1 VINNI
6 KSYFRKD
13 TSTLFISSAA
23 IALLLSSTL
32 LLSNALLLLQP
43 AQATTISFTSIQTK
57 NPVKLGRACN
67 AANATLTFE
76 AKGNGET
83 LTNGTFQI
91 TNSSS
96 GQILWS
102 GDLSRARSQEGILL
116 DYGVHGNV
124 PVCGIGSGHLL
135 EIETG
140 CGGYGIHL
148 STDGGNIGDY
158 FPGVVNC
165 ELPSDTAAQPSSSM
179 TGTTNTQD
187 SDGDRDGIPDSSDK
201 CTHNS
206 NPRCFK
212 EGDASTT
219 TTTQQQQ
226 PSTSSSSGNQTR

>member
-1 VINNI
+1 MTNNI
-6 KSYFRKD
+6 PYMRKD
-13 TSTLFISSAA
+13 TS
-23 IALLLSSTL
+23 STL
-32 LLSNALLLLQP
+32 LVGSAIAVLLLASSVLPLSNPVLQP
-43 AQATTISFTSIQTK
+43 VQATTIFPTSMQTQ
-57 NPVKLGRACN
+57 NPVDLGKSCSSAPD
-67 AANATLTFE
+67 ATLNFE

-91 TNSSS
+91 TNGSSSS

-187 SDGDRDGIPDSSDK
+187 SDGDRDGIPDSSDR

-212 EGDASTT
+212 EGD
-219 TTTQQQQ
+219 TTTQS
-226 PSTSSSSGNQTR
+226 STSMGGNQTR

>member
-1 VINNI
+1 MINNI
-6 KSYFRKD
+6 PYMRKD
-13 TSTLFISSAA
+13 TS
-23 IALLLSSTL
+23 STL
-32 LLSNALLLLQP
+32 LVGSAIAVLLLASSVLPLSNPVLQP
-43 AQATTISFTSIQTK
+43 VQATTIFPTSMQTQ
-57 NPVKLGRACN
+57 NPVDLGKSCSSAPD
-67 AANATLTFE
+67 ATLNFE
-76 AKGNGET
+76 AKGNGTT

-102 GDLSRARSQEGILL
+102 GDLSRARIQEGILL

-212 EGDASTT
+212 EGGDTGT
-219 TTTQQQQ
+219 TTTQQQ
-226 PSTSSSSGNQTR
+226 PSSSPMAGNQTR